1 MLLVV
6 MDVVDV
12 WLVVDLLV
20 VVEDRVAIEGLGVTV
35 VVSGGFGCVVDVD
48 EVVIDGVDVVFG

>member
-12 WLVVDLLV
+12 WLVV
-20 VVEDRVAIEGLGVTV
+20 
-35 VVSGGFGCVVDVD
+35 GGFVVDVN